1 MTCLTGALR
10 LINDAVNLT
19 SQRPVYDFIK
29 DEVSRGRVEVCIN
42 NAFGTV
48 CDSLWDNSDA
58 SVVCGQLGLSLY
70 GKLIR
75 PAMRVVNNIRY
86 EIIIMMGMW
95 HYLITYMHYHPVPQ
109 DGSDHIPIIIIR
121 LTQSIFLVVVIMIII
136 IMSFSQVLLLF
147 PDSFME
153 NLLLIQSYQM
163 FSVLAMRMNF
173 CNVHMMYHYRA

>member
-58 SVVCGQLGLSLY
+58 SVVCGQLGFSLY

-95 HYLITYMHYHPVPQ
+95 HYLITHMHYHPVPYYMHYHP
-109 DGSDHIPIIIIR
+109 GSDHIPIIII
-121 LTQSIFLVVVIMIII
+121 I
-136 IMSFSQVLLLF
+136 VLGLRNQF
-147 PDSFME
+147 F
-153 NLLLIQSYQM
+153 
-163 FSVLAMRMNF
+163 
-173 CNVHMMYHYRA
+173 